1 MSKISIDG
9 IGAVVAT
16 FAAAD
21 GVKGGQ
27 VVKVSGNGTAGPCS
41 AGDKFCG
48 VALEPRA
55 GAAGVQVA
63 GFVQVTYTGSLS
75 VGPALLTADGQ
86 GGVKAAASQSVTPE
100 SGGQVVIPA
109 PAGVSALVV
118 SVETDGTAVLFL

>member
-1 MSKISIDG
+1 MSKISFEG

-27 VVKVSGNGTAGPCS
+27 VVKVSANGTVGPCS

-63 GFVQVTYTGSLS
+63 GFVHGDLYRQPER
-75 VGPALLTADGQ
+75 GPRPADGRRP
-86 GGVKAAASQSVTPE
+86 GGREGGRQPVGDPRE
-100 SGGQVVIPA
+100 RGQVVIPA

>member
-1 MSKISIDG
+1 MSKISFEG

-16 FAAAD
+16 FAAGD

-27 VVKVSGNGTAGPCS
+27 VVKLSGSGQVGPCS

-63 GFVQVTYTGSLS
+63 GFVRVSRTGSLS

-86 GGVKAAASQSVTPE
+86 GGVKAADSQSVTPE
-100 SGGQVVIPA
+100 EGGQVVIPA

>member
-1 MSKISIDG
+1 MSKISFEG

-16 FAAAD
+16 FAAGD

-27 VVKVSGNGTAGPCS
+27 VVKLSGSGQVGPCS

-63 GFVQVTYTGSLS
+63 GFVRVSRTGSLS

-86 GGVKAAASQSVTPE
+86 GGVKAADSQSVTPE
-100 SGGQVVIPA
+100 EGGQVAIPA

>member
-1 MSKISIDG
+1 MSDFSFED

-16 FAAAD
+16 FQVS
-21 GVKGGQ
+21 GEVKGGQ
-27 VVKVSGNGTAGPCS
+27 VVKVSASRTVAPCT

-63 GFVQVTYTGSLS
+63 GFIQVSCTGSLS
-75 VGPALLTADGQ
+75 VGPALLVADGQ

>member
-1 MSKISIDG
+1 MSKISFEG

-16 FAAAD
+16 FAADD

-27 VVKVSGNGTAGPCS
+27 VVKLSGSGQVGPCS

-86 GGVKAAASQSVTPE
+86 GGVKAAGSQSVTPE

>member
-1 MSKISIDG
+1 MSKISFDG

-16 FAAAD
+16 FAAGE

-27 VVKVSGNGTAGPCS
+27 VVKVSGNGAVAPCS
-41 AGDKFCG
+41 AGDRFCG

-63 GFVQVTYTGSLS
+63 GFVEVTYTGSLN
-75 VGPALLTADGQ
+75 VGRVWLAADGQ
-86 GGVKAAASQSVTPE
+86 GGVKAAENAPVEPE
-100 SGGQVVIPA
+100 EGGEVIIPA

-118 SVETDGTAVLFL
+118 SVESDGTAVLLL

>member
-1 MSKISIDG
+1 M
-9 IGAVVAT
+9 
-16 FAAAD
+16 
-21 GVKGGQ
+21 KGGQ
-27 VVKVSGNGTAGPCS
+27 VVKVSANGTVGPCT

-63 GFVQVTYTGSLS
+63 GFVQVSCTGSLS
-75 VGPALLTADGQ
+75 VGPALLVADGQ
-86 GGVKAAASQSVTPE
+86 GGVKAAGSQSVTPE

>member
-1 MSKISIDG
+1 MSKISFEG

-16 FAAAD
+16 FAAGD

-27 VVKVSGNGTAGPCS
+27 VVKLSGSGQVGPCS

-63 GFVQVTYTGSLS
+63 GFVRVSRTGSLS

-86 GGVKAAASQSVTPE
+86 GGVKAADSQSVTPE
-100 SGGQVVIPA
+100 EGGQVAIPA

-118 SVETDGTAVLFL
+118 SVEADGTAVLFL